1 MPVSH
6 RSHRLHRLL
15 LLLLALAL
23 EAGTLTAVAGPA
35 HANAATATDPVRE
48 LARVAQRLRTTEP
61 GAPGSDLRPLGRM
74 IGSAKIVG
82 LGEATHSSRQFFTT
96 KHRVFRYLVE
106 EKGFTTFALEA
117 PWSTGLVLN
126 DYVLYGKGDPE
137 KIMREEFQSSYRI
150 WNTHEYLDL
159 LRWMRAH
166 NVRHPDRPVQFMGE
180 DNGYAGPGLFDEVTD
195 YVSAHHPE
203 LLPEFRRLYRELRPT
218 GSVAETVDENLAK
231 PVAERER
238 AAADARRAYELLRA
252 QGPDG
257 DRQAY
262 AWVLQHARAISQ
274 TATLYAYYDF
284 SDPEK
289 IARAMLHRDQV
300 MAENTV
306 WWQRHTGH
314 RMLLSAH
321 NGHVSYESDHPEQY
335 PKTQGEFIR
344 QMVGAEY
351 TNIGYTF
358 GQGSFNAMDL
368 TDPQEPYRR
377 FSVGPL
383 GAGSN
388 EEVLERVSRRDYY
401 VDLRAV
407 PEPAR
412 GWLTAKRPTRSIGNA
427 WPEDPYRTSLG
438 RQYDVL
444 IHLHR
449 VTAADL
455 LPTIRD
461 RKPGHARRGV
471 TGAG

>member
-1 MPVSH
+1 MPAFHRSH
-6 RSHRLHRLL
+6 RSHRLLP
-15 LLLLALAL
+15 LLLALTL
-23 EAGTLTAVAGPA
+23 GVGTLTVAARPA
-35 HANAATATDPVRE
+35 HANAMTTTDPVRE
-48 LARVAQRLRTTEP
+48 LARVAEPLRSTEA

-82 LGEATHSSRQFFTT
+82 LGEATHSSRQFFTM

-106 EKGFTTFALEA
+106 EQGFTTFALEA

-126 DYVLYGKGDPE
+126 EYVLYGKGDPE
-137 KIMREEFQSSYRI
+137 KLMREEFQSSYRI
-150 WNTHEYLDL
+150 WNTREYLDL

-166 NVRHPDRPVQFMGE
+166 NVRHPDRPVQFVGE
-180 DNGYAGPGLFDEVTD
+180 DNGYAGPELFDAVTD

-218 GSVAETVDENLAK
+218 GSVEETVNENMAK
-231 PVAERER
+231 PIAERER
-238 AAADARRAYELLRA
+238 TAVDVRRAYELLQA
-252 QGPDG
+252 QGPDE

-262 AWVLQHARAISQ
+262 EWVLQHARAISQ
-274 TATLYAYYDF
+274 TGTLYAYYDF

-289 IARAMLHRDQV
+289 IARAMLYRDQI

-321 NGHVSYESDHPEQY
+321 NGHVSYESDNPEQY
-335 PKTQGEFIR
+335 PKTQGEFLR
-344 QMVGAEY
+344 QTVGAEY
-351 TNIGYTF
+351 VNIGYTF

-368 TDPQEPYRR
+368 TDPEEPYRR
-377 FSVGPL
+377 FSVKPL
-383 GAGSN
+383 GAGSS

-407 PEPAR
+407 PEPTR
-412 GWLTAKRPTRSIGNA
+412 DWLMAKRLTRSIGNA
-427 WPEDPYRTSLG
+427 WPEDPYQTSLG
-438 RQYDVL
+438 RRFDVL

-455 LPTIRD
+455 LPTARD
-461 RKPGHARRGV
+461 
-471 TGAG
+471 